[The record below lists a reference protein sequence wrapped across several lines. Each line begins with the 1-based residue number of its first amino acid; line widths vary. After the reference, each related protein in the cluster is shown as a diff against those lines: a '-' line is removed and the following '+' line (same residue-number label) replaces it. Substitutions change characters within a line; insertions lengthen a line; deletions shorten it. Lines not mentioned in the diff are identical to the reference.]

1 MPAMMK
7 GIATIKPLKGP
18 AIPISKRAFL
28 SVTTPFILIKAPN
41 VPKGGSGKGIKN
53 GNVLGIPWR
62 RVMM

>member
-1 MPAMMK
+1 MMK

-41 VPKGGSGKGIKN
+41 VPKGAAAK
-53 GNVLGIPWR
+53 V
-62 RVMM
+62 